1 MSRQF
6 PATPKSETP
15 IERIFERVMHR
26 KMTEEE
32 REVFHLSPGMKRGL
46 EKSNGNSGLH
56 HKNGNGLPRKNSAKL
71 TSI

>member
-1 MSRQF
+1 MSQQF
-6 PATPKSETP
+6 LAAKKSETP
-15 IERIFERVMHR
+15 IERIFERVMRR

-46 EKSNGNSGLH
+46 EKSNGNSGLP
-56 HKNGNGLPRKNSAKL
+56 HKNGNGLQRKNSAKL